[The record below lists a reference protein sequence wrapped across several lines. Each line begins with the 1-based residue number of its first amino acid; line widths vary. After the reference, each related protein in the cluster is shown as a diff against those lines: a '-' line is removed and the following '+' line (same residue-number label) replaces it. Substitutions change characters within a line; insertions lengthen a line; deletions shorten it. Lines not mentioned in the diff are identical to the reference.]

1 MKIIAVIPARMGSTR
16 FPGKPLADILGLPMV
31 EHVRRRVALSPIFS
45 DVVVATCDHEIMDVV
60 ISSGGHAVMTATTHE
75 RCTDRIAEAAEN
87 LDADIIVNVQGDE
100 PLVHPEMFNPLV
112 APLKL
117 NQSLDCVNMMSEITI
132 EEEYL
137 NQNVVKV
144 VCDLNDNAMFFSR
157 EPIPS
162 AKMFSDSF
170 NKYKQLG
177 IIAFRKDFLLKFT
190 HLSPAPLELIESND
204 MLRILENGFSVRMV
218 KSGFPIVGVDTPAD
232 LEKVNTIMKTDPL
245 FPLYYPL

>member
-1 MKIIAVIPARMGSTR
+1 
-16 FPGKPLADILGLPMV
+16 
-31 EHVRRRVALSPIFS
+31 
-45 DVVVATCDHEIMDVV
+45 
-60 ISSGGHAVMTATTHE
+60 
-75 RCTDRIAEAAEN
+75 
-87 LDADIIVNVQGDE
+87 
-100 PLVHPEMFNPLV
+100 
-112 APLKL
+112 
-117 NQSLDCVNMMSEITI
+117 
-132 EEEYL
+132 
-137 NQNVVKV
+137 
-144 VCDLNDNAMFFSR
+144 
-157 EPIPS
+157 
-162 AKMFSDSF
+162 MFSDSF